1 MEVGASVE
9 VFRGTKLVASLPQ
22 GFRAVDQPTVASA
35 TWRAPAGASS
45 LATVFRFCVTANDTA
60 GAVGER
66 SCAPITL
73 RRP

>member
-1 MEVGASVE
+1 VE
-9 VFRGTKLVASLPQ
+9 VFRGTKLVASLAQ

-35 TWRAPAGASS
+35 TWRAPASASA
-45 LATVFRFCVTANDTA
+45 ATAFRFCVTANDTA

-73 RRP
+73 HRS